1 MVKSRDDIRKD
12 IFGNSGMALKKE
24 VVINE
29 DITLKVKAPTLKEVA
44 EIRKKVNESEKKVN
58 ESETP
63 DLAYMVWSVILFTYI
78 KDEHGQEKRLF
89 DKSDYETIINKPDDG
104 LIEKIFLAIADIDSK
119 GFDAEKKS

>member
-1 MVKSRDDIRKD
+1 MAKTRDDIRKH

-29 DITLKVKAPTLKEVA
+29 DIILKVKAPTLKEVA
-44 EIRKKVNESEKKVN
+44 EIRKKVN

-78 KDEHGQEKRLF
+78 KDEQGQEKRLF